1 MLRVQASICSSSVH
15 AHRSDRAMLVRE
27 REETK
32 GGCVGVDPGTDS
44 TRLRRRVVG
53 GRRIPE
59 RWTLPPG
66 PPLALHPGCAWWRVG
81 KRVAAHVKMLHRTRL
96 DTTRNKFS
104 HLPAIL
110 LGQIVCDCFLGFLF
124 MLLFFFFCQLKESG
138 ETLLSRRKSDVV
150 RQCMEENMSK
160 FGKVDHYLRCF

>member
-96 DTTRNKFS
+96 DTQRGINFPISQRFFWGRLFVIASWVFIYVAVFFS
-104 HLPAIL
+104 SANLRRVAKL
-110 LGQIVCDCFLGFLF
+110 CSLGGSL
-124 MLLFFFFCQLKESG
+124 ML
-138 ETLLSRRKSDVV
+138 
-150 RQCMEENMSK
+150 
-160 FGKVDHYLRCF
+160 